1 MPVYRLTDQL
11 LFPDPVWATPEGL
24 LAVGGDLSPARLLLA
39 YRHGIFPW
47 YGENQPI
54 LWWSPDPRCVLFPR
68 DIYVSRRLARL
79 IRQQRFQLTCNRA
92 FARVVAACADVRV
105 QSGEATWLITAMRE
119 AYRELHDLGFAHSV
133 EAWED
138 DELVGGLYGVALG
151 NFFFG
156 ESMFHCRPN
165 ASKVILAQLARYL
178 DREGFLLLD
187 CQVSNPHLK
196 SMGARDIPRE
206 DFLELLA
213 KGGLAANGKGQK
225 VRMPVDLL

>member
-11 LFPDPVWATPEGL
+11 LFPDPAWATPEGL

-39 YRHGIFPW
+39 YRRGIFPW
-47 YGENQPI
+47 YDENQPI

-119 AYRELHDLGFAHSV
+119 AYRELHELGFAHSV

-156 ESMFHCRPN
+156 ESMFHRRPN

-213 KGGLAANGKGQK
+213 KGGLTANDEGQK
-225 VRMPVDLL
+225 VRMPADL